1 MKRLSILKRKN
12 KLHPTN
18 KLNVYAILPLATGM
32 AGEREKGLKD
42 KPVPIFFNWALSGY
56 KNLDLDAFIT
66 IKSSV
71 NKNFVVLNLAH
82 GLSSKE
88 FNRLYGKDI
97 EQLGLKE

>member
-1 MKRLSILKRKN
+1 M
-12 KLHPTN
+12 
-18 KLNVYAILPLATGM
+18 M

-42 KPVPIFFNWALSGY
+42 KPVPIFLNWALSGY

-66 IKSSV
+66 IKSNV

-82 GLSSKE
+82 RLSSKG

>member
-1 MKRLSILKRKN
+1 M
-12 KLHPTN
+12 
-18 KLNVYAILPLATGM
+18 M

-42 KPVPIFFNWALSGY
+42 KPVPIFFNWVLSGY

-71 NKNFVVLNLAH
+71 NNNFVVLNLAQ

-97 EQLGLKE
+97 EKLGLKE